1 MLQKNNYY
9 VSIYSFLV
17 TALMLLICIGAYAH
31 NKYSLTHTPTQLT
44 SLDTWDFSSAST
56 QPKKISLPFFLNY
69 KNEDIYILK
78 YTFNNSRNTIAN
90 PTITF
95 LSNHM
100 YIQVYLDEKEIYNS
114 TPHVATTLSKSPGNQ
129 LHLIPLPQDYAGKTL
144 TIKLHLLLENHIQYE
159 IPKIGFGDRSSM
171 VSYISFCSLPS
182 FLIMIIVF
190 FLGLQ
195 MLFFNLFFYH
205 RTKQNA
211 LFHLGFFSIIFSLY
225 SLSENPFIMLATDS
239 TYLLYLFNFFIF
251 ALIPIPLL
259 LFFKEKLSRKFNTY
273 FNLLILLAIL
283 NFIIQFILHF
293 SHLMD
298 IREMVLFTHIVSLS
312 TVILFI
318 IAFLFTPSSDYP
330 YKKTLGIQFI
340 PMGIGAFLD
349 FAFYMLPISSVSNTL
364 FFQLGVFL
372 FLILEMIDLGKYL
385 FTLYTESL
393 KMNFYRYVAYTDSLT
408 GLLNRTAFDQ
418 ELEEI
423 ENGMISFDCIWCVS
437 IDLNNLKT
445 TNDTLGHK
453 AGDILIQ
460 TSASLFEK
468 EFSPHGKVFRIGGD
482 EFMALLYNLSEP
494 DLEKHITHLK
504 HRATLLEDTLEFPV
518 SFAIGYACLSN
529 NGCGSLACTL
539 EVADTKMYE
548 NKNHI
553 KSNL

>member
-1 MLQKNNYY
+1 MLRKNNYC

-17 TALMLLICIGAYAH
+17 ISLILITCIGAYAH
-31 NKYSLTHTPTQLT
+31 TKHSLTHPPTQLT
-44 SLDTWDFSSAST
+44 SLEPWDFSSAST
-56 QPKKISLPFFLNY
+56 QTQKISPPFFLNY
-69 KNEDIYILK
+69 KNKDTYMLK
-78 YTFNNSRNTIAN
+78 YTFNHSQDTITN

-114 TPHVATTLSKSPGNQ
+114 TPHVPTTLSKSPGNQ

-144 TIKLHLLLENHIQYE
+144 TIQLQLLLEDHIQYE
-159 IPKIGFGDRSSM
+159 IPQIGFGDRSSM
-171 VSYISFCSLPS
+171 MSYISLCSLPS
-182 FLIMIIVF
+182 FLIMVIIL

-195 MLFFNLFFYH
+195 MLLFNLFFH
-205 RTKQNA
+205 RRIKQNA
-211 LFHLGFFSIIFSLY
+211 LLHLGFFSIIFSLY

-251 ALIPIPLL
+251 ALMPIPLL
-259 LFFKEKLSRKFNTY
+259 LFFKEKLSEKFNRY
-273 FNLLILLAIL
+273 FNLLILLAML
-283 NFIIQFILHF
+283 NFSIQFILHF
-293 SHLMD
+293 SHIMD
-298 IREMVLFTHIVSLS
+298 IREMVLFTHVVSLG

-318 IAFLFTPSSDYP
+318 IAFIFTPSSDYP

-372 FLILEMIDLGKYL
+372 FLILEIIDLGKYL

-393 KMNFYRYVAYTDSLT
+393 KMNFYRNVAYTDSLT
-408 GLLNRTAFDQ
+408 GLLNRTAFNQ

-423 ENGMISFDCIWCVS
+423 EKGVIPFDCIWCVS

-453 AGDILIQ
+453 VGDALIQ
-460 TSASLFEK
+460 TSSALFKK
-468 EFSPHGKVFRIGGD
+468 EFSPHGKVFRVGGD
-482 EFMALLYNLSEP
+482 EFMALLYNLSEY
-494 DLEKHITHLK
+494 DLEKHMTHLK
-504 HRATLLEDTLEFPV
+504 YRATILEDTLDFPL